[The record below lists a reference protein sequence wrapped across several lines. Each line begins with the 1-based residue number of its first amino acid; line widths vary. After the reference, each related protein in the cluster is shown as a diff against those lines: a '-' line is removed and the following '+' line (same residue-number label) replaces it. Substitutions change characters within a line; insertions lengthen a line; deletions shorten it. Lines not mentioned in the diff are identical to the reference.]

1 MKKSTVLS
9 KMESLRGAIYNL
21 SGKIDE
27 IRNNNYLSIDGKTYE
42 LEELK
47 YKWENWYGAYYNE
60 LKTIADNLLSSVE
73 GNRAEDEVKK
83 LTDPGYQAVLQ
94 NNLKLFE
101 SGALEVSTAKA
112 LIDHYKDDW
121 TALSLIR
128 STVGDIWGDGNPK
141 NAEIAQYIPIDNR
154 ERTKDLLAKFSRGV
168 DAINYQRLMDDD
180 KFVKARVEALIV
192 FLNSDFLDENMEAQY

>member
-21 SGKIDE
+21 SGKMDE
-27 IRNNNYLSIDGKTYE
+27 IRNNNYLSVDGKVYE

-60 LKTIADNLLSSVE
+60 LKIIADNLLSSVE

-168 DAINYQRLMDDD
+168 DEINYQRLMDDD
-180 KFVKARVEALIV
+180 KFVKQRVDGLIV
-192 FLNSDFLDENMEAQY
+192 FLNSDFLDENMEAQ

>member
-1 MKKSTVLS
+1 MKKSTVLA
-9 KMESLRGAIYNL
+9 KTESLKGAIYNL
-21 SGKIDE
+21 SGKMEE

-60 LKTIADNLLSSVE
+60 LKIIADNLLSSVE

-83 LTDPGYQAVLQ
+83 LTDYGYQAALQ

>member
-1 MKKSTVLS
+1 M
-9 KMESLRGAIYNL
+9 
-21 SGKIDE
+21 
-27 IRNNNYLSIDGKTYE
+27 
-42 LEELK
+42 
-47 YKWENWYGAYYNE
+47 
-60 LKTIADNLLSSVE
+60 SSVE

>member
-21 SGKIDE
+21 SGKMEE
-27 IRNNNYLSIDGKTYE
+27 IRNNDYLSIDGKTYE

-60 LKTIADNLLSSVE
+60 MKTIADNLLSSVK

-83 LTDPGYQAVLQ
+83 LTDPGYQSVLQ

-101 SGALEVSTAKA
+101 SGTLDVATSKA
-112 LIDHYKDDW
+112 LIDHYKGDW

-128 STVGDIWGDGNPK
+128 NALGDIWGGDNPDNVK
-141 NAEIAQYIPIDNR
+141 LAQYMPIDNR
-154 ERTKDLLAKFSRGV
+154 ERTKDLLTKFSRGV
-168 DAINYQRLMDDD
+168 DEINYQRLMDDD
-180 KFVKARVEALIV
+180 KFVKQRVDGLIL

>member
-21 SGKIDE
+21 SGKMDE
-27 IRNNNYLSIDGKTYE
+27 IRNNDYLSIDGKTYE

-60 LKTIADNLLSSVE
+60 MKEIADNLLSSVE

-83 LTDPGYQAVLQ
+83 LTDPGYQAALQ

-101 SGALEVSTAKA
+101 SGALDVATGKA
-112 LIDHYKDDW
+112 LIDYYKGDW

-128 STVGDIWGDGNPK
+128 NALGDIWGGDNPK

-168 DAINYQRLMDDD
+168 DEINYQRLMDDD
-180 KFVKARVEALIV
+180 KFVKQRVDGLIL
-192 FLNSDFLDENMEAQY
+192 FLNSDFLDENMEAQ

>member
-9 KMESLRGAIYNL
+9 KTESLKGAIYNL
-21 SGKIDE
+21 SGKMEE

>member
-1 MKKSTVLS
+1 MKKSTVLA
-9 KMESLRGAIYNL
+9 KTESLRGAIYNL
-21 SGKIDE
+21 SGKMDE

-60 LKTIADNLLSSVE
+60 MKTIADNLLSSVE

-168 DAINYQRLMDDD
+168 DEINYERLMVDDQ
-180 KFVKARVEALIV
+180 FVKARVDALIV

>member
-21 SGKIDE
+21 SGKMDE
-27 IRNNNYLSIDGKTYE
+27 IRNNDYLSIDGKTYE

-60 LKTIADNLLSSVE
+60 MKEIADNLLSSVE

-83 LTDPGYQAVLQ
+83 LTDPGYQAALQ

-101 SGALEVSTAKA
+101 SGALDVATGKA
-112 LIDHYKDDW
+112 LIDYYKGDW

-128 STVGDIWGDGNPK
+128 NALGDIWGGDNPK

-154 ERTKDLLAKFSRGV
+154 ERTKDLLNKFAFG
-168 DAINYQRLMDDD
+168 IEEMNYERLMTDDQ
-180 KFVKARVEALIV
+180 FVKARVSASLD
-192 FLNSDFLDENMEAQY
+192 FLQSDFLDENMEAQ

>member
-1 MKKSTVLS
+1 MKKSTVLA
-9 KMESLRGAIYNL
+9 KTESLRGAIYNL
-21 SGKIDE
+21 SEKIE
-27 IRNNNYLSIDGKTYE
+27 KIRNNNYLSVEGKTYE

-47 YKWENWYGAYYNE
+47 YQYENWYGAYYNE
-60 LKTIADNLLSSVE
+60 MKTIADNLLSSVE

>member
-1 MKKSTVLS
+1 MKKSTVLA
-9 KMESLRGAIYNL
+9 KTESLRGAIYNL
-21 SGKIDE
+21 SGKMDE

-180 KFVKARVEALIV
+180 KFVKARVDALIV
-192 FLNSDFLDENMEAQY
+192 FLNSDFLDENMEAQ

>member
-27 IRNNNYLSIDGKTYE
+27 IRNNNYLSVDGKVYE

-180 KFVKARVEALIV
+180 KFVKQRVDALIV
-192 FLNSDFLDENMEAQY
+192 FLNSDFLDENMEAQR

>member
-1 MKKSTVLS
+1 MKKSTVLA
-9 KMESLRGAIYNL
+9 KTESLRGAIYNL
-21 SGKIDE
+21 SGKMDE

-60 LKTIADNLLSSVE
+60 LKIIADNLLSSVE

-192 FLNSDFLDENMEAQY
+192 FLNSDFLDENMEARY

>member
-1 MKKSTVLS
+1 MKKSTVLA
-9 KMESLRGAIYNL
+9 KTESLRGAIYNL

-60 LKTIADNLLSSVE
+60 LKIIADNLLSSVE

>member
-1 MKKSTVLS
+1 
-9 KMESLRGAIYNL
+9 MESLRGAIYNL
-21 SGKIDE
+21 SGKMDE
-27 IRNNNYLSIDGKTYE
+27 IRNNNYLSVDGKVYE

-168 DAINYQRLMDDD
+168 DVINYQRLMDDD

-192 FLNSDFLDENMEAQY
+192 FLNSDFLDENMEAQ

>member
-1 MKKSTVLS
+1 MKKSTVLA
-9 KMESLRGAIYNL
+9 KTESLKGAIYNL
-21 SGKIDE
+21 SGKMEE
-27 IRNNNYLSIDGKTYE
+27 IRNNDYLSIDGKVHE

-47 YKWENWYGAYYNE
+47 YQYENWYGAYYNE
-60 LKTIADNLLSSVE
+60 MKTIADNLLSSVE

>member
-128 STVGDIWGDGNPK
+128 STVGDIWGDGNSK

>member
-1 MKKSTVLS
+1 MKKSTVLA
-9 KMESLRGAIYNL
+9 KTESLKGAIYNL

-168 DAINYQRLMDDD
+168 DEINYQRLMDDD
-180 KFVKARVEALIV
+180 KFVKQRVDGLIV
-192 FLNSDFLDENMEAQY
+192 FLSSDFLDENMEAQ

>member
-21 SGKIDE
+21 SGKMDE
-27 IRNNNYLSIDGKTYE
+27 IRNNNYLSVDGKTYE

-60 LKTIADNLLSSVE
+60 MKTIADNLLSSVE
-73 GNRAEDEVKK
+73 GSRAEDEVKK

-101 SGALEVSTAKA
+101 SGALDVATGKA
-112 LIDHYKDDW
+112 LIDYYKGDW

-168 DAINYQRLMDDD
+168 DEINYQRLMDDD
-180 KFVKARVEALIV
+180 KFVKQRVDGLIL
-192 FLNSDFLDENMEAQY
+192 FLNSDFLDENMEAQ

>member
-1 MKKSTVLS
+1 MKKSTVLA
-9 KMESLRGAIYNL
+9 KTESLRGAIYNL

-60 LKTIADNLLSSVE
+60 LKIIADNLLSSVE

-192 FLNSDFLDENMEAQY
+192 FLNSDFLDENMEARY

>member
-21 SGKIDE
+21 SGKMDE
-27 IRNNNYLSIDGKTYE
+27 IRNNNYLSVDGKVYE

-60 LKTIADNLLSSVE
+60 LKIIADNLLSSVE

-180 KFVKARVEALIV
+180 KFVKQRVDGLIV
-192 FLNSDFLDENMEAQY
+192 FLNSDFLDENMEAQ

>member
-21 SGKIDE
+21 SGKMEE
-27 IRNNNYLSIDGKTYE
+27 IRNNDYLSIDGKTYE

-180 KFVKARVEALIV
+180 KFVKQRVDGLIL
-192 FLNSDFLDENMEAQY
+192 FLNSDFLDENMGAQ

>member
-180 KFVKARVEALIV
+180 KFVKPRVEALIV

>member
-1 MKKSTVLS
+1 MKKSTVLA
-9 KMESLRGAIYNL
+9 KTESLKGAIYNL

-154 ERTKDLLAKFSRGV
+154 ERTKDLLTKFSRGV

-180 KFVKARVEALIV
+180 KFVKARVDALIV
-192 FLNSDFLDENMEAQY
+192 FLNSDFLDENMEAQ

>member
-1 MKKSTVLS
+1 MKKSTVLL

-73 GNRAEDEVKK
+73 ENRAEDEVKK

>member
-1 MKKSTVLS
+1 MKKSTVLA
-9 KMESLRGAIYNL
+9 KTESLTGAIYNL

-168 DAINYQRLMDDD
+168 DVINYQRLMDDD

>member
-27 IRNNNYLSIDGKTYE
+27 IRNNNYLSVDGKTYE

>member
-1 MKKSTVLS
+1 MKKSTVLA
-9 KMESLRGAIYNL
+9 KTESLKGAIYNL
-21 SGKIDE
+21 SGKMDE

-141 NAEIAQYIPIDNR
+141 NAEIARYIPIDNR
-154 ERTKDLLAKFSRGV
+154 ERTKDLLTKFSRGV

>member
-1 MKKSTVLS
+1 MKKSTVLA
-9 KMESLRGAIYNL
+9 KTESLRGAIYNL
-21 SGKIDE
+21 SGKMDE

-60 LKTIADNLLSSVE
+60 MKTIADNLLSSVE

-168 DAINYQRLMDDD
+168 DEINYERLMVDDQ
-180 KFVKARVEALIV
+180 FVKARVDALIV
-192 FLNSDFLDENMEAQY
+192 FLNSDFLDENMEA

>member
-21 SGKIDE
+21 SGKMDE
-27 IRNNNYLSIDGKTYE
+27 IRNNDYLSIDGKTYE

-60 LKTIADNLLSSVE
+60 MKEIADNLLSSVE

-83 LTDPGYQAVLQ
+83 LTDPGYQAALQ

-101 SGALEVSTAKA
+101 SGALDVATGKA
-112 LIDHYKDDW
+112 LIDYYKGDW

-128 STVGDIWGDGNPK
+128 NALGDIWGDGNPK

>member
-1 MKKSTVLS
+1 MKKSTVLA
-9 KMESLRGAIYNL
+9 KTESLKGAIYNL
-21 SGKIDE
+21 SGKMEE
-27 IRNNNYLSIDGKTYE
+27 IRNNDYLSVDGKTYE

>member
-21 SGKIDE
+21 SGKMDE

-180 KFVKARVEALIV
+180 KFVKQRVDALIV
-192 FLNSDFLDENMEAQY
+192 FLNSDFLDENMEAQR

>member
-1 MKKSTVLS
+1 MKKSTVLA
-9 KMESLRGAIYNL
+9 KTESLKGAIYNL
-21 SGKIDE
+21 SGKMDE

-141 NAEIAQYIPIDNR
+141 NAEIARYIPIDNR
-154 ERTKDLLAKFSRGV
+154 ERTKDLLTKFSRGV
-168 DAINYQRLMDDD
+168 DAINYQRLMDHDE
-180 KFVKARVEALIV
+180 FVKQRVDALIV
-192 FLNSDFLDENMEAQY
+192 FLNSDFLDENMEAQR

>member
-60 LKTIADNLLSSVE
+60 MKTIADNLLSSVE

-168 DAINYQRLMDDD
+168 DEINYQRLMDDD
-180 KFVKARVEALIV
+180 KFVKQRVDGLIL
-192 FLNSDFLDENMEAQY
+192 FLNSDFLDENMEAQ

>member
-1 MKKSTVLS
+1 M
-9 KMESLRGAIYNL
+9 
-21 SGKIDE
+21 
-27 IRNNNYLSIDGKTYE
+27 
-42 LEELK
+42 
-47 YKWENWYGAYYNE
+47 
-60 LKTIADNLLSSVE
+60 KTIADNLLSSVE

-154 ERTKDLLAKFSRGV
+154 ERTKDLLTKFSRGV

-180 KFVKARVEALIV
+180 KFVKARVDALIV

>member
-1 MKKSTVLS
+1 MKKSTVLA
-9 KMESLRGAIYNL
+9 KTESLKGAIYNL
-21 SGKIDE
+21 SENIEK
-27 IRNNNYLSIDGKTYE
+27 IRNNNYLSVEGKTYE

-47 YKWENWYGAYYNE
+47 YQYENWYGAYYNE
-60 LKTIADNLLSSVE
+60 LKALSDGLLEKVE
-73 GNRAEDEVKK
+73 RKRAEDEVKK
-83 LTDPGYQAVLQ
+83 LTDYGYQAALQ
-94 NNLKLFE
+94 NALKLLE
-101 SGALEVSTAKA
+101 KEALEVSTAKA

-121 TALSLIR
+121 MALSLIR

-168 DAINYQRLMDDD
+168 DEINYERLMVDDQ
-180 KFVKARVEALIV
+180 FVKARVDALIV

>member
-21 SGKIDE
+21 SGKMEE
-27 IRNNNYLSIDGKTYE
+27 IRNNDYLSIDGKTYE

-180 KFVKARVEALIV
+180 KFVKARVDALIV
-192 FLNSDFLDENMEAQY
+192 FLNSDFLDENMEAQ